1 MKPAGTDNAQE
12 ILRKAELALAGGNFM
27 KANRIS
33 KDASGLL
40 DKTQDLHRKFMKKM
54 KKFIDRI
61 MDMEE
66 RGFDVKEAMEIM
78 RTSKDRAIKADYSRA
93 MRTMDLVNPALERA
107 TYLPFPL
114 FNKTVDLITTVFYS
128 NGRVSYTV
136 RIENPTEEPLGE
148 IIITP
153 QFEEEEFHEVPE
165 KPFGIIGGRE
175 YKEYTFYLT
184 PKNKSKEWHLGI
196 GAEILMEEGV
206 TFRTKLSS
214 RNGSAKYLVVVEN
227 NNDQMLRDIEVRP
240 QTPGG
245 LIPQPSHGIIDMIEP
260 FSSGSATFDLYPSV
274 INPREDRDPSET
286 VVVVEDEEPYVPGQG
301 DDLIME
307 EKEEV
312 DDIIDLDEEEEELTF
327 DIDDIEEND
336 QDEGPKD
343 FTPVMEEYDLIEMAP
358 SKFPDDIDK
367 ALEKKGRKKKK
378 RSKKK

>member
-1 MKPAGTDNAQE
+1 VKSAGTDNAQE
-12 ILRKAELALAGGNFM
+12 ILRKAELALAGGNFV

-54 KKFIDRI
+54 KRFIDKI
-61 MDMEE
+61 LDMEE
-66 RGFDVKEAMEIM
+66 RGFDVAEAMEIM
-78 RTSKDRAIKADYSRA
+78 SRSKDKAIRADYNKA

-128 NGRVSYTV
+128 GGRVSYTV

-153 QFEEEEFHEVPE
+153 QFQEDEFHEVPE

-184 PKNKSKEWHLGI
+184 PKNKNKEWHLGI

-214 RNGSAKYLVVVEN
+214 RNGTAKYLVVVEN

-245 LIPQPSHGIIDMIEP
+245 LIPDPSHGVIDMIEP
-260 FSSGSATFDLYPSV
+260 FSNGSVTFDLYPSV
-274 INPREDRDPSET
+274 INPREARSPDEI
-286 VVVVEDEEPYVPGQG
+286 VVVVTDEEPYEPPENNEFM
-301 DDLIME
+301 IE
-307 EKEEV
+307 EEEEV
-312 DDIIDLDEEEEELTF
+312 DDIIGFDEDEGELTF
-327 DIDDIEEND
+327 DVDEIDEND

-358 SKFPDDIDK
+358 NKYPDDVED
-367 ALEKKGRKKKK
+367 ALKKKSKKK
-378 RSKKK
+378 RSKNK